1 MNHANSHAHPVPVH
15 PRTGKPRHETS
26 RFRRITA
33 GIVTALLAASAANA
47 VWAADSER
55 YVMITHG
62 QNSDPFWSIV
72 KRGADDAAQ
81 ALGVKVEY
89 RAPSTFDMAKMAQL
103 LDAAVASQP
112 DGLIISLTDADALGK
127 GIKNAVDQKIP
138 VITINSGGDKSKDV
152 GARLHIGQSEYE
164 AGRAA
169 AERMMDSGAK
179 HGLCINQEQ
188 GNVGLDAR
196 CAGFIEGFDGSADE
210 LATSTDPTEIKNSLV
225 AYLNQHSE
233 IDSILALG
241 PLSSEPMLK
250 AMQEAG
256 ATQKFQLGTFDLSP
270 DILAAVQAGEMN
282 FAIDQQQYLQ
292 GYLPV
297 VFMHQYHLHGLMPAG
312 DVATGPGFVTAENAG
327 QVIEL
332 SEQGIR

>member
-1 MNHANSHAHPVPVH
+1 MYTVEPLATSTNSRRKM
-15 PRTGKPRHETS
+15 PRL
-26 RFRRITA
+26 RRAIASLTTA
-33 GIVTALLAASAANA
+33 MLAVSVANA
-47 VWAADSER
+47 AWADDTER

-62 QNSDPFWSIV
+62 QNSDPFWSVV
-72 KRGADDAAQ
+72 KRGADDAAEE
-81 ALGVKVEY
+81 LGVKVEY

-127 GIKNAVDQKIP
+127 GIKNAVDQQIP
-138 VITINSGGDKSKDV
+138 VITINSGGDKSKEI

-164 AGRAA
+164 AGRGA
-169 AERMMDSGAK
+169 AERMVESGAK

-196 CAGFIEGFDGSADE
+196 CAGFIKGFDGSASE

-233 IDSILALG
+233 VDAILALG
-241 PLSSEPMLK
+241 PLGSEPMLK

-270 DILAAVQAGEMN
+270 DILAAIQSGEMN

-297 VFMHQYHLHGLMPAG
+297 VFMHQYHIHGLMPAG